1 MADTLNMGATFN
13 NVTGL
18 APQSNAYLAM
28 MEAKF
33 EREQKKL

>member
-1 MADTLNMGATFN
+1 MDTLQTTFN
-13 NVTGL
+13 TTTGL
-18 APQSNAYLAM
+18 KPMSNAYLLM